1 MSTAALSEPFEGID
15 EATYKR
21 RQRAWAL
28 YDWANSAFATTI
40 LAAVMPAYYSGVAGA
55 TLPSEATATGYWSA
69 SLAISLFIVALL
81 SPILGTISDVVRG
94 KKKLLSLFAGLGIV
108 ATGLMVF
115 VGTGDWL
122 LASLLFVL
130 GRIGFS
136 ASIIFYDALLPH
148 VAKPEDLD
156 RLSTTGYALGYLGG
170 GLLLAVN
177 IVMIFVLGSEAGAR
191 LSFLSV
197 AVWWAIFTVPLL
209 REVPEPPSAAVK
221 KAGMGL
227 AEVVRVSFA
236 RLRNTFREL
245 RQYRELFKFLIA
257 FLIYND
263 GIGTIIGLAVIYG
276 AELGFGML
284 ELVGALLMVQ
294 FVGIP
299 FSFVFG
305 RIPYRDEPRRALFL
319 AFILWNIVAL
329 PLVAFAGRAVLPDN
343 IIGARQPDYET
354 VGEFVGTGVYDATDE
369 QVVQLGLLSGEGD
382 ITPVRMIRATEDIWF
397 QEKVSEAKFE
407 GEALTYIYSESPDAA
422 YAITYNGRGVSLF
435 YAKGPDRGI
444 FRVYLDGKPY
454 DFDEGGD
461 LEVGEVDAYQHG
473 GVRWNYRLVVEAE
486 EDGKHTLIVRNTG
499 KKNPKAKGTRMDLG
513 RVEVL
518 PPPRQSNLFVVIGLL
533 LVVEALGA
541 AFAWKVGERLVQPLA
556 DLLNTKYT
564 VLLAL
569 LAYTVVAIWGYFL
582 DTVIGFWMLAWLV
595 AVVQGG
601 SQALS
606 RSLYASMSPR
616 AKSGE
621 FFGFFSVM
629 EKFAGILGP
638 AIFALVVA
646 IFDNSR
652 PAILSLIVLFIVGG
666 WLLWRV
672 DEKEGQR
679 VAREEDEAWLRSGGA
694 EA

>member
-55 TLPSEATATGYWSA
+55 TLPSEATATGYWSM

-115 VGTGDWL
+115 VGTGDWM

-148 VAKPEDLD
+148 VAKSEDLD

-170 GLLLAVN
+170 GLLLALN
-177 IVMIFVLGSEAGAR
+177 IVMIFMLGSEAGSR
-191 LSFLSV
+191 LAFLSV

-209 REVPEPPSAAVK
+209 REVPEPPSAAVQ
-221 KAGMGL
+221 KAGMGI
-227 AEVVRVSFA
+227 AEIVRVSFG
-236 RLRNTFREL
+236 RLRETFRDL
-245 RQYRELFKFLIA
+245 RQYRELFKFLVA

-299 FSFVFG
+299 FSFIFG
-305 RIPYRDEPRRALFL
+305 RIPYRHEPRRALFL
-319 AFILWNIVAL
+319 AFILWNMVAL
-329 PLVAFAGRAVLPDN
+329 PLVATAGRVLLPDH
-343 IIGARQPDYET
+343 IVGARQPDYPTE
-354 VGEFVGTGVYDATDE
+354 GEWVGTGVYDATDE
-369 QVVQLGLLSGEGD
+369 QVVQLGLLSQKGE
-382 ITPVRMIRATEDIWF
+382 INLVRMTRATEDIWF
-397 QEKVSEAKFE
+397 SEKVSEAKFE
-407 GEALTYIYSESPDAA
+407 GKALTYIYSESPDAA
-422 YAITYNGRGVSLF
+422 YALTYNGRGVSLF

-444 FRVYLDGKPY
+444 FRVYLDGEPY
-454 DFDEGGD
+454 DLDEGGD

-486 EDGKHTLIVRNTG
+486 EDGHHTLIVRNTG
-499 KKNPKAKGTRMDLG
+499 KANPKSKGTRMDLG

-518 PPPRQSNLFVVIGLL
+518 PPPRQSNLLVVIGLL

-541 AFAWKVGERLVQPLA
+541 AFSWKIGQRLVQPLA

-569 LAYTVVAIWGYFL
+569 VAYAVVAIWGFFL

-646 IFDNSR
+646 IFDSSR
-652 PAILSLIVLFIVGG
+652 PAILSLVALFIIGG

>member
-148 VAKPEDLD
+148 VAKPNDLD

-329 PLVAFAGRAVLPDN
+329 PLVAFAGRAVLPDH
-343 IIGARQPDYET
+343 IIGARQADYEA

-569 LAYTVVAIWGYFL
+569 LAYTVVAIWGFFL

-679 VAREEDEAWLRSGGA
+679 VAHEEDEAWLRSGGA

>member
-1 MSTAALSEPFEGID
+1 MSTATLAEPFEGVD

-40 LAAVMPAYYSGVAGA
+40 LAAVMPAYYSSVAGA
-55 TLPSEATATGYWSA
+55 TLPSEATATGYWSI
-69 SLAISLFIVALL
+69 SLAVSLFIVALL

-115 VGTGDWL
+115 VGTGDWM

-130 GRIGFS
+130 GRVGFS
-136 ASIIFYDALLPH
+136 ASIVFYDALLPH

-177 IVMIFVLGSEAGAR
+177 IVMIFVLGSELGAR
-191 LSFLSV
+191 LAFLSV
-197 AVWWAIFTVPLL
+197 AVWWAVFTVPLL
-209 REVPEPPSAAVK
+209 REVPEPPSAAVEK
-221 KAGMGL
+221 IGMSL
-227 AEVVRVSFA
+227 VEIVRVSFG
-236 RLRNTFREL
+236 RLRETFQDL
-245 RQYRELFKFLIA
+245 RQYRELLKFLIA

-284 ELVGALLMVQ
+284 ELISALLLVQ

-305 RIPYRDEPRRALFL
+305 RIPYPQEPRRALFL
-319 AFILWNIVAL
+319 AFVLWNIVAL
-329 PLVAFAGRAVLPDN
+329 PLVATAGRVLLPDD
-343 IIGARQPDYET
+343 IVGASQPDYPTE
-354 VGEFVGTGVYDATDE
+354 GEWVGTGVYAATDAR
-369 QVVQLGLLSGEGD
+369 VVRRGLLSEAEG
-382 ITPVRMIRATEDIWF
+382 ISLARIVRATEDIWF
-397 QEKVSEAKFE
+397 SETVPQAKFE
-407 GEALTYIYSESPDAA
+407 GEALTYIYSSSTDAA
-422 YAITYNGRGVSLF
+422 YAVTYNGRGISIF

-444 FRVYLDGKPY
+444 FRVYLDGQPY
-454 DFDEGGD
+454 DVDD
-461 LEVGEVDAYQHG
+461 DDALQVGEVDAYQGG
-473 GVRWNYRLVVEAE
+473 GVRWNYRLRIEAE
-486 EDGKHTLIVRNTG
+486 QDGHHTLIVRNTG
-499 KKNPKAKGTRMDLG
+499 KANPKAKGTRMDLG

-518 PPPRQSNLFVVIGLL
+518 PPPRQASLPIVFGLL
-533 LVVEALGA
+533 MAVEAIGA
-541 AFAWKVGERLVQPLA
+541 VFAWKLGQRLVQPLA
-556 DLLNTKYT
+556 ERFNTKYT

-569 LAYTVVAIWGYFL
+569 VAYAIVAIWGFFL

-606 RSLYASMSPR
+606 RSLYASMTPR

-646 IFDNSR
+646 LFGSSR
-652 PAILSLIVLFIVGG
+652 PAILSLVALFFVGG

-679 VAREEDEAWLRSGGA
+679 VAREEDAAWLRAKGT
-694 EA
+694 ET

>member
-1 MSTAALSEPFEGID
+1 MSTAALSEPFEGVD
-15 EATYKR
+15 ETTYKR
-21 RQRAWAL
+21 RHRAWAL

-55 TLPSEATATGYWSA
+55 TLPSEATATGYWSM

-94 KKKLLSLFAGLGIV
+94 KKKLLSAFAGLGIV

-115 VGTGDWL
+115 VGTGDWM
-122 LASLLFVL
+122 LASVLFVL

-148 VAKPEDLD
+148 VAKPKDLD

-191 LSFLSV
+191 LAFLSV
-197 AVWWAIFTVPLL
+197 AVWWAVFTVPLL
-209 REVPEPPSAAVK
+209 REVPEPPSAAVQ
-221 KAGMGL
+221 KAGMNL

-236 RLRNTFREL
+236 RLRDTFQDL

-276 AELGFGML
+276 SELGFGML

-319 AFILWNIVAL
+319 AFILWNMVAL
-329 PLVAFAGRAVLPDN
+329 PIVATAGRVLLPDD
-343 IIGARQPDYET
+343 IVGARQPDYET
-354 VGEFVGTGVYDATDE
+354 VGDWVGTGVYDATDE
-369 QVVQLGLLSGEGD
+369 HVVQLGLLSDKGEINLGHM
-382 ITPVRMIRATEDIWF
+382 TRATEDIWF
-397 QEKVSEAKFE
+397 SEKVSEAKFE

-422 YAITYNGRGVSLF
+422 YAVTYNGRGVSLF

-454 DFDEGGD
+454 DFDEGDD

-486 EDGKHTLIVRNTG
+486 EDGQHTLIVRNTG
-499 KKNPKAKGTRMDLG
+499 KKNPKSKGTRMDLG

-518 PPPRQSNLFVVIGLL
+518 PPPRQSNLLVVIGLL

-541 AFAWKVGERLVQPLA
+541 FFAWKIGERLVQPLA
-556 DLLNTKYT
+556 ALLNTKYT

-569 LAYTVVAIWGYFL
+569 AAYTIVAIWGFFL

-652 PAILSLIVLFIVGG
+652 PAILSLVALFIVGG

-672 DEKEGQR
+672 DEEEGQR

>member
-55 TLPSEATATGYWSA
+55 TLPSEATATGYWSM
-69 SLAISLFIVALL
+69 SLAVSLFIVALL

-115 VGTGDWL
+115 VGTGDWM
-122 LASLLFVL
+122 LASVLFVL

-148 VAKPEDLD
+148 VAKPQDLD

-177 IVMIFVLGSEAGAR
+177 IVMIFVLGSEMGSR
-191 LSFLSV
+191 LAFLSV
-197 AVWWAIFTVPLL
+197 AVWWAVFTVPLL
-209 REVPEPPSAAVK
+209 REVPEPPSAAVQ

-236 RLRNTFREL
+236 RLRDTFQDL

-284 ELVGALLMVQ
+284 ELIGALLMVQ

-305 RIPYRDEPRRALFL
+305 RIPYREEPRRALFL
-319 AFILWNIVAL
+319 AFILWNMVAL
-329 PLVAFAGRAVLPDN
+329 PLAATAGRLLLPDD
-343 IIGARQPDYET
+343 IVGARQPDYET
-354 VGEFVGTGVYDATDE
+354 VGDWVGTGVYDATDE
-369 QVVQLGLLSGEGD
+369 DVVQLGLLSDKGE
-382 ITPVRMIRATEDIWF
+382 ISLVRMIRATEDIWF
-397 QEKVSEAKFE
+397 SEKVSEAKFE

-444 FRVYLDGKPY
+444 FRVYLDGEPY
-454 DFDEGGD
+454 DFDDGDD

-486 EDGKHTLIVRNTG
+486 EDGHHTLIVRNTG
-499 KKNPKAKGTRMDLG
+499 KKNAKSKGTRMDLG

-518 PPPRQSNLFVVIGLL
+518 PPPRQSNLLVVIGLL

-541 AFAWKVGERLVQPLA
+541 VFAWKIGERLVQPLA
-556 DLLNTKYT
+556 ALLNTKYT

-569 LAYTVVAIWGYFL
+569 TAYAIVAIWGFFL

-606 RSLYASMSPR
+606 RSLYASMTPR

-646 IFDNSR
+646 IFDSSR
-652 PAILSLIVLFIVGG
+652 PAILSLVALFIVGG

-679 VAREEDEAWLRSGGA
+679 VAQKEDEAWLRSGGA